1 MPRKAKAVQLPGTQ
15 IDALLAH
22 DNATRRAALQRLLLG
37 ATDIEQVGG
46 TLAELL
52 AADRPAVEAAIAAA
66 IRANDQGVQADD
78 GEA

>member
-15 IDALLAH
+15 IDALLAL

-37 ATDIEQVGG
+37 ATDTEQVGG

-52 AADRPAVEAAIAAA
+52 DADRPAVEAAIAAA

-78 GEA
+78 GEV